1 MPYYNCFTLALLVKL
16 YQYIKVAA
24 LSCYH
29 VRGRRMDGTCKL
41 KHDCFVRFPSDQGRA
56 GGVDD
61 MQGGLRVVV
70 GTSEISYEK
79 GLTLAD

>member
-1 MPYYNCFTLALLVKL
+1 MP
-16 YQYIKVAA
+16 
-24 LSCYH
+24 CYR
-29 VRGRRMDGTCKL
+29 VCGRRMDATCNL
-41 KHDCFVRFPSDQGRA
+41 KRDCVFVRFPSDQGRA